1 MKLGPKAAKLLYE
14 LGLIY
19 NRLDQ
24 LREVYDKDDRPE
36 QIQLTIDLFKIK
48 IKKLR
53 RQISELD

>member
-24 LREVYDKDDRPE
+24 LREAYDKDDRPE